1 MRYALRNILRLKTR
15 SFLTFA
21 LAFAILFLSMF
32 GILTIRL
39 CEDNRERFFGP
50 LDGSLHV
57 TTESYEPFFTYEAA
71 EYLNQNAESITNIAA
86 VMEREVSFWD
96 ITYLGRG
103 EYFRNRF
110 DSERVYYPPG
120 TQKVE
125 YHEGFLICAVTSM
138 DILQEVY
145 SGALIMTEGTV
156 ISEKNNEVGANKIV
170 ISSAVAEKNGLK
182 LGDRV
187 KLDPFSV
194 FEEEEAAVS
203 AYLGFNSEY
212 TPYEYIIGGI
222 YENREDNVLSA
233 FVPSEINENKVYV
246 PISTLPDMSRD
257 SYLLGYG
264 IRNENGDCFAL
275 PSVVPD
281 QLYFYMENMRDI
293 EILEEQI
300 NEIGFSENI
309 TLSPYLSEAAS
320 SPSARLSEIIT
331 LLLLGV
337 SILGFLILALAV
349 VFNMKARHRE
359 LAVLTALGQKRSS
372 VALSFFA
379 EICILTF
386 LAFVCGIFLLM
397 GAVAVWAV
405 PISNYLYEAEIS
417 AKITHESADMFLLGN
432 GSQSAVIEKLE
443 DFPFL
448 LIRYIL
454 PSAAL
459 SALAAALILLLIFG
473 IVFIYISKINALAGV
488 GGKE

>member
-21 LAFAILFLSMF
+21 IAFAILFLSMF
-32 GILTIRL
+32 GILTVRL

-50 LDGSLHV
+50 LDGSVHV
-57 TTESYEPFFTYEAA
+57 TNESYEPFFTYEAA
-71 EYLNQNAESITNIAA
+71 EYLSQNAESITKIAA

-96 ITYLGRG
+96 ITYLGKG

-125 YHEGFLICAVTSM
+125 YHEGFSLCAVTSM
-138 DILQEVY
+138 DILPEVY
-145 SGALIMTEGTV
+145 SGALVMTEGTV
-156 ISEKNNEVGANKIV
+156 ITEKNNGAGANKIV

-203 AYLGFNSEY
+203 AYLGFSSEY
-212 TPYEYIIGGI
+212 APYEYIVGGI
-222 YENREDNVLSA
+222 YENREDNAVSA
-233 FVPSEINENKVYV
+233 SLPSEINENKVYI
-246 PISTLPDMSRD
+246 PISVLPDMSRD
-257 SYLLGYG
+257 PYLLAYG
-264 IRNENGDCFAL
+264 LRNENGDCFAV

-281 QLYFYMENMRDI
+281 KLYFYMETVSDI
-293 EILEEQI
+293 KFLEEKI

-309 TLSPYLSEAAS
+309 ILSPYLSDAAS
-320 SPSARLSEIIT
+320 SPSARLSEIIS
-331 LLLLGV
+331 LLLVGIL
-337 SILGFLILALAV
+337 ILGLAIFALAV
-349 VFNMKARHRE
+349 IFNMKARHRE
-359 LAVLTALGQKRSS
+359 LAVLSALGQKRSL

-379 EICILTF
+379 EIGILTF
-386 LAFVCGIFLLM
+386 FAFMCGIFILM
-397 GAVAVWAV
+397 GAVLFFAV

-417 AKITHESADMFLLGN
+417 AKITHESADLFLLGN
-432 GSQSAVIEKLE
+432 GAQSAVIEKLE
-443 DFPFL
+443 DFAFL
-448 LIRYIL
+448 FTQYII
-454 PSAAL
+454 PSAAF
-459 SALAAALILLLIFG
+459 SALAVSGILFLIFG
-473 IVFIYISKINALAGV
+473 IVFIYIRRINALSGV

>member
-21 LAFAILFLSMF
+21 IAFAILFLSMF
-32 GILTIRL
+32 GILTVRL

-50 LDGSLHV
+50 LDGSVHV
-57 TTESYEPFFTYEAA
+57 TDEQYKPFFTYEAA
-71 EYLNQNAESITNIAA
+71 EHLNQNSESITKIAA
-86 VMEREVSFWD
+86 VMERDVSFWD
-96 ITYLGRG
+96 ITYLGKG

-145 SGALIMTEGTV
+145 SGALVMIEGTM
-156 ISEKNNEVGANKIV
+156 ITEKNSGVGANKIV

-203 AYLGFNSEY
+203 AYWGFRSEY
-212 TPYEYIIGGI
+212 APYEYIVSGI

-233 FVPSEINENKVYV
+233 SVPSEINENKVYI
-246 PISTLPDMSRD
+246 PISTLPDMSKD
-257 SYLLGYG
+257 SYLLEYG
-264 IRNENGDCFAL
+264 LRNENRDCFEA

-281 QLYFYMENMRDI
+281 QLYFYTENMRDI
-293 EILEEQI
+293 KILEEKI
-300 NEIGFSENI
+300 NAIGFSKNMC
-309 TLSPYLSEAAS
+309 LSPYLSDAAS

-331 LLLLGV
+331 MLLIGV
-337 SILGFLILALAV
+337 SVLGFLIFALASL
-349 VFNMKARHRE
+349 FNMKARHRE
-359 LAVLTALGQKRSS
+359 LAVLTALGQKRSRI
-372 VALSFFA
+372 ALSFFS

-386 LAFVCGIFLLM
+386 SAFILGILLLT
-397 GAVAVWAV
+397 GAVSVFAV

-417 AKITHESADMFLLGN
+417 AKITNESADLFLIGN
-432 GSQSAVIEKLE
+432 GT
-443 DFPFL
+443 
-448 LIRYIL
+448 
-454 PSAAL
+454 
-459 SALAAALILLLIFG
+459 
-473 IVFIYISKINALAGV
+473 
-488 GGKE
+488 